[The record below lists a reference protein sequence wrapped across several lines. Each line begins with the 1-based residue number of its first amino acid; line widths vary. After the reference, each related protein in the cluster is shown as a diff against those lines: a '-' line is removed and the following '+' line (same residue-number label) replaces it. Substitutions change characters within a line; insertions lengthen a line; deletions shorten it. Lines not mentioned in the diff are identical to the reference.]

1 MAHSQVLPASI
12 ELVKLQLHQTRLNVS
27 RDSRRIN
34 MSGLNARLFPALLS
48 FPDALHRTLA
58 GV

>member
-27 RDSRRIN
+27 
-34 MSGLNARLFPALLS
+34 
-48 FPDALHRTLA
+48 
-58 GV
+58 